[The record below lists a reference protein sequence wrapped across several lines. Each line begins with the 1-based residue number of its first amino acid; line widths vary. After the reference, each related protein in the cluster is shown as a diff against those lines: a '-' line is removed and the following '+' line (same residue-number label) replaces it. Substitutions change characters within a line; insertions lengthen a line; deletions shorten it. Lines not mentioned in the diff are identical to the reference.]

1 MLLQAA
7 AAALRQ
13 TLSPPLRA
21 ILFKSLALT
30 VALLALLWFALTRLL
45 SSYLQGHPF
54 GAEHPI
60 LEGFA
65 YFLVG
70 AGLLV
75 PLFFMLPAVS
85 ALVAGFFL
93 DDAAEIVERTD
104 FSHDPP
110 GQALPLGRAL
120 LYGLRFAGLSLVV
133 NLAAL
138 LLVFVP
144 VVNLVAF
151 FTANAYMLGREYF
164 EMAAARFRPTPEAAQ
179 MRVENRLTVLAAGA
193 LMAALLLVPVLNLLT
208 PLFGIALMVHVHK
221 RLAARSLSAPERLGR
236 IR

>member
-21 ILFKSLALT
+21 ILWKSLGLT
-30 VALLALLWFALTRLL
+30 VALLAALWFAVTRLL
-45 SSYLQGHPF
+45 SYYLQGHPF
-54 GAEHPI
+54 GDHPI

-70 AGLLV
+70 AGLIV

-85 ALVAGFFL
+85 ALVAGYFL
-93 DDAAEIVERTD
+93 DDAAAIVERTD
-104 FSHDPP
+104 FPRDPP
-110 GQALPLGRAL
+110 GQPLPLGRAV
-120 LYGLRFAGLSLVV
+120 LYGLRFAVLSLLV
-133 NLAAL
+133 NIAAL

-144 VVNLVAF
+144 VVNVVAF
-151 FTANAYMLGREYF
+151 FAANSYLLGREYF
-164 EMAAARFRPTPEAAQ
+164 EMAAARFRPAPEAAR

-193 LMAALLLVPVLNLLT
+193 VMAALVLVPVLNLLT
-208 PLFGIALMVHVHK
+208 PLFGVALMVHVHK
-221 RLAARSLSAPERLGR
+221 RLAAPSLPAAERLGR